1 LKEIIMKIQGS
12 VALVTGANRGLGS
25 AFARAL
31 LAAGAA
37 KVYAAARDPST
48 ITLEGVVP
56 VRLDV
61 TRPDQIEKL
70 AHELGDVSL
79 LINNAGIGGS
89 GPVLDP
95 MSVDQLHQQFETN
108 AVGPLRMVQAFAP
121 AMAAQRSS
129 AVINVISALSWATLP
144 GITGSYSA
152 SKAAAWALSNAMR
165 QELKTQGT
173 EVLSL
178 HVAFMDT
185 DMARGIPGP
194 KSSPDEIARL
204 AIAALEAGKSELLAD
219 EVTRSV
225 HAGLTAEPPMYLG
238 MPG

>member
-1 LKEIIMKIQGS
+1 MKIQGS
-12 VALVTGANRGLGS
+12 VALVTGANRGLGA
-25 AFARAL
+25 AFVRAL

-48 ITLEGVVP
+48 VTEQGVVP

-61 TRPDQIEKL
+61 TRPDQIEVL
-70 AHELGDVSL
+70 ARELGDVSL
-79 LINNAGIGGS
+79 LVNNAGIGGS

-95 MSVDQLHQQFETN
+95 ASIDVLHQLFETN
-108 AVGPLRMVQAFAP
+108 AVGPLRMAQAFSP
-121 AMAAQRSS
+121 ILAARSGS

-144 GITGSYSA
+144 GRTGSYSA

-165 QELKTQGT
+165 QELKAQGT

-185 DMARGIPGP
+185 DMARGVPGA
-194 KSSPDEIARL
+194 KTSPNEVARL
-204 AIAALEAGKSELLAD
+204 AIAALEAGQSELLAD
-219 EVTRSV
+219 EVTRGV
-225 HAGLTAEPPMYLG
+225 HAGLTAVPPMYLG
-238 MPG
+238 MLG

>member
-1 LKEIIMKIQGS
+1 MKIKDS
-12 VALVTGANRGLGS
+12 VALVTGANRGLGA

-48 ITLEGVVP
+48 VTEAGVVP

-61 TRPDQIEKL
+61 TRPDQIEAL
-70 AHELGDVSL
+70 ARELGDVSL

-89 GPVLDP
+89 GPVLAPESID
-95 MSVDQLHQQFETN
+95 MLYQQFETN
-108 AVGPLRMVQAFAP
+108 AVGPLRVTQAFAP
-121 AMAAQRSS
+121 ILAARHDS

-144 GITGSYSA
+144 GVTGTYSA

-165 QELKTQGT
+165 QELKNQGT

-185 DMARGIPGP
+185 DMARGVPGA
-194 KSSPDEIARL
+194 KASPDEIARL
-204 AIAALEAGKSELLAD
+204 AIAALESGQPELLAD
-219 EVTRSV
+219 DVTRSV
-225 HAGLTAEPPMYLG
+225 HAGLTAVPPMYVGMLG
-238 MPG
+238 

>member
-1 LKEIIMKIQGS
+1 MKIKDA
-12 VALVTGANRGLGS
+12 VALVTGANRGLGA

-48 ITLEGVVP
+48 ITEAGVIP
-56 VRLDV
+56 VQLDV
-61 TRPDQIEKL
+61 TQPHQIAAL
-70 AHELGDVSL
+70 ARDLGDVSL

-89 GPVLDP
+89 GPVLSPESID
-95 MSVDQLHQQFETN
+95 MLYQQFEINT
-108 AVGPLRMVQAFAP
+108 VGPLRMTQAFAP
-121 AMAAQRSS
+121 ILAARNDS

-144 GITGSYSA
+144 GVTGTYSA
-152 SKAAAWALSNAMR
+152 SKAAVWALSNAMR

-185 DMARGIPGP
+185 DMARGVPGA
-194 KSSPDEIARL
+194 KASPDEIARL
-204 AIAALEAGKSELLAD
+204 AIAALESGQPELLAD
-219 EVTRSV
+219 DVTRSV
-225 HAGLTAEPPMYLG
+225 HAGLTTVPPMYLG
-238 MPG
+238 MLG

>member
-1 LKEIIMKIQGS
+1 VPIEGW
-12 VALVTGANRGLGS
+12 AP

-48 ITLEGVVP
+48 VTEAGVEP

-61 TRPDQIEKL
+61 TRPEQIAAL
-70 AHELGDVSL
+70 ARDLGDVSL
-79 LINNAGIGGS
+79 LVNNAGIGGS
-89 GPVLDP
+89 GPVLAPASID
-95 MSVDQLHQQFETN
+95 MLHQQFETN
-108 AVGPLRMVQAFAP
+108 AVGPLRMTQAFAP
-121 AMAAQRSS
+121 ILATHSGS

-165 QELKTQGT
+165 QELKAQGT

-178 HVAFMDT
+178 SCRFHGYRHG
-185 DMARGIPGP
+185 ARRAWTQDV
-194 KSSPDEIARL
+194 SR
-204 AIAALEAGKSELLAD
+204 
-219 EVTRSV
+219 
-225 HAGLTAEPPMYLG
+225 
-238 MPG
+238 